1 MSILT
6 TVWWLLLCITP
17 PALLAYHRSPAWLG
31 GFIMAAA
38 AVVSGAL
45 SAGWIALWFALVATA
60 LWLAA
65 SPLRRSLISRPLF
78 AWFRQQMPALSAT
91 EQEALD
97 AGTVW
102 FDAELFSGK
111 PDWKRLF
118 EQAKPSLSEAEQ
130 AFLDGP
136 VETLCEMLD
145 EWQINH
151 ELRDLP
157 PQVWRYIKEQ
167 RFLSMII
174 PEAYGGLA
182 FSAQGNAAVVTK
194 LASRSQTAAVTVMV
208 PNSLGPG
215 ELLMHFGTDEQ
226 KDHYLPRLAR
236 GEEIPCFALTSTL
249 AGSDAAS
256 MPDQGVICRGVF
268 NGEEQLGIRV
278 SWDKRYITL
287 APVATVLGLAFRTV
301 DPDGLLG
308 DQKQLGIS
316 CALIPTHTPGVEI
329 GRRHIPGGSLFMNG
343 PTTGKD
349 VFIPLSYVI
358 GGPERIGQGWRMLM
372 HCLAAGRAISLPAQ
386 SVAGGKMSALLS
398 GAYARIRYQFKQ
410 PIGRFE
416 GIQAPLSR
424 MAMEAYRMQAAH
436 QITLAALDQGH
447 KPVVLSAIL
456 KAYLTEA
463 NRRAI
468 NDAMDIHGGK
478 AVVDGP
484 SNYLALPYQ
493 SLPVSITVEGAN
505 ILTRSMI
512 VFGQGAIRCHPYLL
526 KEMLAAKEQDLA
538 AFDRALWGHVGF
550 ILSNKVRALVLGLSG
565 GRLTRSPVKGP
576 PARYFQR
583 INQLS
588 AAFALIA
595 DVCLM
600 RLGGAFKFRERL
612 SGRFADALAHLYMA
626 STTLRRFDYDGAQAE
641 DWPVAE
647 QAVCD
652 SLHEVEQA
660 LHGIVDNFPA
670 PLLGRLLKLWC
681 FPLGRRHQPIHDRV
695 STQVAEALMREG
707 RMRQQLAEQ
716 VFISA
721 SEDAA
726 GLAFKA
732 FAAVIKA
739 EAAEQALINAFK
751 TVPNPLNVR
760 TLSERGVAAGVISEA
775 QAAELI
781 EAQRL
786 SEQVIAV
793 DAFAPD
799 HALFQALT
807 PITPLAQAS

>member
-1 MSILT
+1 MTAL
-6 TVWWLLLCITP
+6 WLLLFTLMLL
-17 PALLAYHRSPAWLG
+17 LLAYHRSSAWLG
-31 GFIMAAA
+31 GLVMAAA
-38 AVVSGAL
+38 TVISWAL
-45 SAGWIALWFALVATA
+45 SAGWVVALFTIAAVALLA
-60 LWLAA
+60 AA
-65 SPLRRSLISRPLF
+65 SPLRKGLVSKPLF
-78 AWFRQQMPALSAT
+78 AWFRTQLPPLSPT

-111 PDWKRLF
+111 PKWQTLF
-118 EQAKPSLSEAEQ
+118 DLPKPGLSEAEQ

-145 EWQINH
+145 EWKINR

-157 PQVWRYIKEQ
+157 PQAWQHIKKH
-167 RFLSMII
+167 RFLSLII
-174 PEAYGGLA
+174 PKAYGGLE
-182 FSAQGNAAVVTK
+182 FSAQANAAVVTK

-226 KDHYLPRLAR
+226 KDHYLPRLAT
-236 GEEIPCFALTSTL
+236 GQDIPCFALTSTL

-278 SWDKRYITL
+278 SWEKRYITL

-308 DQKQLGIS
+308 DQKTLGIT
-316 CALIPTHTPGVEI
+316 CALIPTDTPGVEI

-386 SVAGGKMSALLS
+386 AVAGGKMSALLS

-416 GIQAPLSR
+416 GIQEPLAR
-424 MAMEAYRMQAAH
+424 IAAETYRMQAAH
-436 QITLAALDQGH
+436 QITLSALDQGH

-484 SNYLALPYQ
+484 GNYLALPYQ
-493 SLPVSITVEGAN
+493 SVPVSITVEGAN

-526 KEMLAAKEQDLA
+526 KEMLAAQEDDLD
-538 AFDRALWGHVGF
+538 AFDKALWGHVGF
-550 ILSNKVRALVLGLSG
+550 MLSNLVRAVTLGLTG
-565 GRLTRSPVKGP
+565 GWPTHSPVKGVH
-576 PARYFQR
+576 ARYFRR
-583 INQLS
+583 INRLS
-588 AAFALIA
+588 AAFALTA
-595 DVCLM
+595 DTCLM
-600 RLGGAFKFRERL
+600 LLGGAFKFRERL
-612 SGRFADALAHLYMA
+612 SGRFADALAHLFMA
-626 STTLRRFDYDGAQAE
+626 STTLRRFEYDGAHPDDQA
-641 DWPVAE
+641 VVE
-647 QAVCD
+647 QAVRD
-652 SLHEVEQA
+652 SLHQVEQA
-660 LHGIVDNFPA
+660 LHGIYANFPA
-670 PLLGRLLKLWC
+670 PLLGRLMQRWC
-681 FPLGRRHQPIHDRV
+681 FPLGRRNHPVSDRV
-695 STQVAEALMREG
+695 SAQVANALMTDG
-707 RMRQQLAEQ
+707 RMRQQLMDQ
-716 VFISA
+716 VFVSRG
-721 SEDAA
+721 DDGA
-726 GLAFKA
+726 GVVFNAL
-732 FAAVIKA
+732 AAVIKA
-739 EAAEQALINAFK
+739 EPAEQALINAFK
-751 TVPNPLNVR
+751 AVPNPINVKSL
-760 TLSERGVAAGVISEA
+760 TERGVAAGVISET

-781 EAQRL
+781 DAQRL
-786 SEQVIAV
+786 TELVIGV
-793 DAFAPD
+793 DAFAAD
-799 HALFQALT
+799 HALFQ
-807 PITPLAQAS
+807 PLGEAPRLAEAS